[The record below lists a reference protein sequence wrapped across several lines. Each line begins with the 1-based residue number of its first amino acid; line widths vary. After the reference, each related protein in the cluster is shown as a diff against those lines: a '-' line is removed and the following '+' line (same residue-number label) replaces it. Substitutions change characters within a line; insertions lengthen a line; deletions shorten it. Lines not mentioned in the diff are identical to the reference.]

1 MKQAR
6 LAADIGG
13 TFTDVVLEH
22 AGRRHS
28 AKVLTTQR
36 APEEGML
43 DGIGKVLAAASL
55 APGDVGVLVHGTTL
69 ATNALI
75 ERKGA
80 KTALLTTAGFRDV
93 LEMGYEKRYEH
104 YDLQLELPAPLV
116 PRELRFPVE
125 ERITAKGGIRTPL
138 LESSLIKIV
147 KEMEKQKV
155 EAIAVGFL
163 HSYVND
169 AHERRA
175 AELLAKALP
184 GLSNTLSSAVCP
196 EIREYERFSTA
207 CANAYVQPLMASYL
221 DRKSVV

>member
-1 MKQAR
+1 MIASSKRAR

-28 AKVLTTQR
+28 AKVLTTPR
-36 APEEGML
+36 APEQGMLEGM
-43 DGIGKVLAAASL
+43 GKVLAAAAL
-55 APGDVGVLVHGTTL
+55 TPRDVGVLVHGTTL

-104 YDLQLELPAPLV
+104 YDLELELPTPLV
-116 PRELRFPVE
+116 PRALRFPVM
-125 ERITAKGGIRTPL
+125 ERITAKGKIDTPL
-138 LESSLIKIV
+138 LEDSLSGIFPRLKAEKI
-147 KEMEKQKV
+147 
-155 EAIAVGFL
+155 EAVAIGFL
-163 HSYVND
+163 HSYAND
-169 AHERRA
+169 SHENRA

-184 GLSNTLSSAVCP
+184 GISITLSSEVCP

-207 CANAYVQPLMASYL
+207 CANRSWRATSRAWPPS
-221 DRKSVV
+221 